1 MRLGRLRARF
11 NAKGKGN
18 TSKDEL
24 GQMTIERLRQKPVKL
39 DRLVEMLKEQDDEIK
54 RLREALQSTSTMIE
68 LMCKVFDLSPE
79 DFVINVNAS
88 KENGETRV
96 VRSISAQEVLDKV
109 RATLGEKE

>member
-1 MRLGRLRARF
+1 
-11 NAKGKGN
+11 
-18 TSKDEL
+18 
-24 GQMTIERLRQKPVKL
+24 MTDIVERLRDH
-39 DRLVEMLKEQDDEIK
+39 DRHIRGRLIEGLTDLVIDDMVESADTIE

-109 RATLGEKE
+109 RATIGEKE

>member
-1 MRLGRLRARF
+1 MTDILQELREPLPKVEGYNGEYVDEDAVLSIF
-11 NAKGKGN
+11 
-18 TSKDEL
+18 KDAAD
-24 GQMTIERLRQKPVKL
+24 TIE
-39 DRLVEMLKEQDDEIK
+39 

-109 RATLGEKE
+109 RVTLGEKE

>member
-1 MRLGRLRARF
+1 
-11 NAKGKGN
+11 
-18 TSKDEL
+18 
-24 GQMTIERLRQKPVKL
+24 MTDIVERLRSTT
-39 DRLVEMLKEQDDEIK
+39 EQMACTASVDMTLWDKHSNACLEAAATIE

-96 VRSISAQEVLDKV
+96 VRSISAQEVLNKA
-109 RATLGEKE
+109 RAALGEKE